1 MDSKGDIVNNN
12 NMDLKSEE
20 NNKRREG
27 KKEGLRN
34 KEIINKRKEF

>member
-1 MDSKGDIVNNN
+1 MDSKGDIVNN